1 MQVKRGFSSVGQGH
15 GCGSLWRGS
24 ISLFAALAVFVALLN
39 GQCAA
44 AQATSA
50 LTASAVAI
58 DAKALPAA
66 LPGDQLP
73 GHDGHCAH
81 CLCHAADRIA
91 TGAASVPIQFCG
103 TAFSISEDRSARSF
117 AGLPLFKPPR
127 I

>member
-1 MQVKRGFSSVGQGH
+1 LIV
-15 GCGSLWRGS
+15 
-24 ISLFAALAVFVALLN
+24 ALAVFVALLH

-44 AQATSA
+44 AKAAGFLPDST
-50 LTASAVAI
+50 LAVGL
-58 DAKALPAA
+58 KALPAE

-73 GHDGHCAH
+73 GHDGHCTH

-91 TGAASVPIQFCG
+91 AGADSVPIQFCG
-103 TAFSISEDRSARSF
+103 TAFSIGEDRSARSF